1 MRIISTLFSIFF
13 FCCLIAFGIGTAV
26 VIHYGKDLPD
36 YRQLATYEPDVTT
49 RLYAYDGKVLAEYAE
64 EKRIFIPADSVPT
77 RLKQAFISAEDKRF
91 YTHMGIDPIGIAR
104 AVLTLI
110 KTKGRRVEGASTI
123 TQQVAKNFL
132 LTNERSLDRKIKEA
146 IIALRMEKAFEK
158 EHILELYLNEIYL
171 VVNYYGVASAAL
183 NYFDKS
189 LNELSLAQ
197 MAFLAALPKGPNN
210 YHPVKKHEAAVTRRN
225 WVLSRMY
232 DDGYITKEE
241 MLQAQAEPLEMKARP
256 AEEVIQN
263 ADYFAE
269 EVRRMVADAY
279 GNDALYNK
287 GLAIRTSLD
296 PELQDIAVE
305 TFQNGILTYDKKQGY
320 RGPLAHFDLK
330 KLRSALIE
338 VETKK
343 IKAAYQAKAR
353 RRQEEQPAAAS
364 EDLLSDVSLTGKNS
378 EDAVAAEPLL
388 TQEEQASLGKET
400 ADAVARLKNMTE
412 EELRLFALKS
422 VTVPVWAPEGW
433 QIALVTK
440 VEKEGAFILLNNI
453 AEGTSAQRGK
463 NTSGKE
469 DKESS
474 DEAEGVNETA
484 SGEGED
490 AVSDKEGGEVP
501 QIPLSGLKWAR
512 HRNEKGKLV
521 PKEIKSAKEVLNPG
535 DVVYVRKENEND
547 QIHAFYVLE
556 QLPEVDGA
564 LVALDP
570 HTGRVLAMVGGFSYK
585 KSQFN
590 RAVQA
595 LRQPGSSLKP
605 FIYMSALDSGYTPSS
620 LILDAPLV
628 VDQGPGMP
636 KWRPRNYSKIFYGP
650 STLRVGLEQSRNLM
664 TVRLAQAVGMEK
676 VAAYVKK
683 FGIADNMYLG
693 LSSAL
698 GTTETTL
705 MQMTAAYGMIVNGGK
720 EITPSL
726 IDRIQDRT
734 GKTIYKQDKRTCE
747 GCRDESIMPS
757 GVKEQSGEVWK
768 TASESDLDENVS
780 IDSEKSL
787 SVQSGT
793 VLETVKAAGLDAGE
807 TATAENGPDDA
818 EEVENTEK
826 IEVSSAVLPI
836 VEDHAVQVE
845 VPVTAHQMVNILTGV
860 VERGT
865 GRVARSV
872 GKQLAGKSGSSSDYK
887 DAWFVGFSP
896 DLVVGVM
903 VGYDIPQ
910 SLGAGQTGGAV
921 AGPIFA
927 EFMKKALADKPSI
940 PFRVPEGVKLVRVNH
955 KTGLPAK
962 PGEKNVIVEAFRAE
976 TDLSVPSAVI
986 GSDIKL
992 KNETEADIPAVGGLY

>member
-13 FCCLIAFGIGTAV
+13 FCCLLLFGVGTAI

-49 RLYAYDGKVLAEYAE
+49 RLYASDGKVLAEYAE
-64 EKRIFIPADSVPT
+64 EKRIFVPAYSIPV

-91 YTHMGIDPIGIAR
+91 YTHMGIDPIGIFR

-110 KTKGRRVEGASTI
+110 KTLGKRVEGASTI

-132 LTNERSLDRKIKEA
+132 LTNERSLERKIKEA
-146 IIALRMEKAFEK
+146 IIAMRMEKAFEK

-171 VVNYYGVASAAL
+171 GIHSYGVASAAL

-210 YHPVKKHEAAVTRRN
+210 YHPLKKYEAAVTRRN
-225 WVLSRMY
+225 WVLNRMF
-232 DDGYITKEE
+232 DDGYISQEE
-241 MLQAQAEPLEMKARP
+241 MRQAQAEPLEMRTRP
-256 AEEVIQN
+256 EEEVIQN
-263 ADYFAE
+263 ADYYAE
-269 EVRRMVADAY
+269 EVRRLVADSY

-296 PELQDIAVE
+296 PQLQNIAVE
-305 TFQNGILTYDKKQGY
+305 TFQNGLLTYDKKQGY
-320 RGPLAHFDLK
+320 RGPLTHFDLNELRQDLLTRKTNEIQSTYAEKVRLRLKQTEAEKNTENK
-330 KLRSALIE
+330 KDEKDLALLLAQQTSLSA
-338 VETKK
+338 
-343 IKAAYQAKAR
+343 QA
-353 RRQEEQPAAAS
+353 QEEEEISADS
-364 EDLLSDVSLTGKNS
+364 LL
-378 EDAVAAEPLL
+378 ELL
-388 TQEEQASLGKET
+388 TPPEQ
-400 ADAVARLKNMTE
+400 DAMKKRIQAEALKLEKMNE
-412 EELRLFALKS
+412 EELRREALNSVFAPQWL
-422 VTVPVWAPEGW
+422 PRGW
-433 QIALVTK
+433 IKALVLNVTK
-440 VEKEGAFILLNNI
+440 EKALIFLPETESKITGRSESMTDVDTSVEGA
-453 AEGTSAQRGK
+453 E
-463 NTSGKE
+463 
-469 DKESS
+469 
-474 DEAEGVNETA
+474 
-484 SGEGED
+484 
-490 AVSDKEGGEVP
+490 
-501 QIPLSGLKWAR
+501 IPLSGLTWAR
-512 HRNEKGKLV
+512 HKNEEGKLV
-521 PKEIKSAKEVLNPG
+521 PKKISSAQEVLTAG
-535 DVVYVRKENEND
+535 DVVYVRLENKNEALS
-547 QIHAFYVLE
+547 HRYVLE
-556 QLPEVDGA
+556 QLPQAEGA

-628 VDQGPGMP
+628 VDQGPDMP
-636 KWRPRNYSKIFYGP
+636 KWRPKNYSKIFYGP

-664 TVRLAQAVGMEK
+664 TVRLAQAIGMKK
-676 VAAYVKK
+676 VASYVKK
-683 FGIADNMYLG
+683 FGIADKMPLG

-726 IDRIQDRT
+726 IDRIQDRG
-734 GKTIYKQDKRTCE
+734 GKTIYKQDKRICE
-747 GCRDESIMPS
+747 QCRDENLFAIGLKDTFEAKDISSQETKINTTETDNLAMPEQKTDKEVDKS
-757 GVKEQSGEVWK
+757 EKKEQ
-768 TASESDLDENVS
+768 VS
-780 IDSEKSL
+780 AAILPTIKDS
-787 SVQSGT
+787 
-793 VLETVKAAGLDAGE
+793 
-807 TATAENGPDDA
+807 
-818 EEVENTEK
+818 
-826 IEVSSAVLPI
+826 
-836 VEDHAVQVE
+836 AVQVE
-845 VPVTAHQMVNILTGV
+845 DPVTAYQMVNILTGV

-872 GKQLAGKSGSSSDYK
+872 GKQLAGKSGSSSDYR
-887 DAWFVGFSP
+887 DAWFIGFSP

-962 PGEKNVIVEAFRAE
+962 PGEKDVVVEAFRAE
-976 TDLSVPSAVI
+976 TDLSSPSAVI
-986 GSDIKL
+986 GKDIKL
-992 KNETEADIPAVGGLY
+992 KNETEADMPAVGGLY

>member
-64 EKRIFIPADSVPT
+64 EKRIFIPADSIPT

-171 VVNYYGVASAAL
+171 GVNSYGVASAAL

-210 YHPVKKHEAAVTRRN
+210 YHPVKKHEAAVIRRN

-269 EVRRMVADAY
+269 EVRRMVSDVY

-296 PELQDIAVE
+296 PTMQDIAVE
-305 TFQNGILTYDKKQGY
+305 TFQNGILAYDKKQGY

-338 VETKK
+338 AETKK

-353 RRQEEQPAAAS
+353 RRQGEQSSAAS
-364 EDLLSDVSLTGKNS
+364 ENLLSDVSLTGKNS
-378 EDAVAAEPLL
+378 EDAVVAEPLL
-388 TQEEQASLGKET
+388 TQEEQASLEKEM
-400 ADAVARLKNMTE
+400 ADAVARLQNMTE

-440 VEKEGAFILLNNI
+440 VEKEGAFILLDNI
-453 AEGTSAQRGK
+453 AEGTSAQGVK

-474 DEAEGVNETA
+474 DEAEGVNEI
-484 SGEGED
+484 SSEEGED

-521 PKEIKSAKEVLNPG
+521 PKEIKSAKEVLTSG
-535 DVVYVRKENEND
+535 DVVYVRPENEND
-547 QIHAFYVLE
+547 QIHERYVLE

-757 GVKEQSGEVWK
+757 GVKEKSGEVWK
-768 TASESDLDENVS
+768 TASESGLAENVS
-780 IDSEKSL
+780 ADSEKSS
-787 SVQSGT
+787 SVQSET
-793 VLETVKAAGLDAGE
+793 VLETVGVADGVME
-807 TATAENGPDDA
+807 PEIAENGSDDA
-818 EEVENTEK
+818 EKTEK
-826 IEVSSAVLPI
+826 IEVSSAILPI
-836 VEDHAVQVE
+836 VEDHSIQVE
-845 VPVTAHQMVNILTGV
+845 DPVTAYQMVNILTGV

-887 DAWFVGFSP
+887 DAWFIGFSP

-976 TDLSVPSAVI
+976 TDLSSPSSVI

>member
-1 MRIISTLFSIFF
+1 
-13 FCCLIAFGIGTAV
+13 
-26 VIHYGKDLPD
+26 
-36 YRQLATYEPDVTT
+36 
-49 RLYAYDGKVLAEYAE
+49 
-64 EKRIFIPADSVPT
+64 
-77 RLKQAFISAEDKRF
+77 
-91 YTHMGIDPIGIAR
+91 
-104 AVLTLI
+104 
-110 KTKGRRVEGASTI
+110 
-123 TQQVAKNFL
+123 
-132 LTNERSLDRKIKEA
+132 
-146 IIALRMEKAFEK
+146 
-158 EHILELYLNEIYL
+158 
-171 VVNYYGVASAAL
+171 
-183 NYFDKS
+183 
-189 LNELSLAQ
+189 
-197 MAFLAALPKGPNN
+197 
-210 YHPVKKHEAAVTRRN
+210 
-225 WVLSRMY
+225 
-232 DDGYITKEE
+232 
-241 MLQAQAEPLEMKARP
+241 
-256 AEEVIQN
+256 
-263 ADYFAE
+263 
-269 EVRRMVADAY
+269 
-279 GNDALYNK
+279 
-287 GLAIRTSLD
+287 
-296 PELQDIAVE
+296 
-305 TFQNGILTYDKKQGY
+305 
-320 RGPLAHFDLK
+320 
-330 KLRSALIE
+330 
-338 VETKK
+338 
-343 IKAAYQAKAR
+343 
-353 RRQEEQPAAAS
+353 
-364 EDLLSDVSLTGKNS
+364 
-378 EDAVAAEPLL
+378 
-388 TQEEQASLGKET
+388 
-400 ADAVARLKNMTE
+400 MTE
-412 EELRLFALKS
+412 EELRLFALES
-422 VTVPVWAPEGW
+422 VLIPVWVPEEW
-433 QIALVTK
+433 QVALVTK
-440 VEKEGAFILLNNI
+440 VEKEKAFIVLKNSG
-453 AEGTSAQRGK
+453 EKTSAQGMK
-463 NTSGKE
+463 NMSGKE
-469 DKESS
+469 EKEPLGK
-474 DEAEGVNETA
+474 AEGVNEP
-484 SGEGED
+484 SQKEREESF
-490 AVSDKEGGEVP
+490 VSDKEEETLEVP

-512 HRNEKGKLV
+512 HRNEKGQLV
-521 PKEIKSAKEVLNPG
+521 PKEIKSAKEVLTPG
-535 DVVYVRKENEND
+535 DVVYVRPENEND
-547 QIHAFYVLE
+547 QIHERYVLE

-595 LRQPGSSLKP
+595 LRQPGSSIKP

-757 GVKEQSGEVWK
+757 GVKEKSGEVWK

-780 IDSEKSL
+780 TDSEKSS
-787 SVQSGT
+787 SVQSET
-793 VLETVKAAGLDAGE
+793 VLETVGVADGVMEPE
-807 TATAENGPDDA
+807 TSENGSDDA
-818 EEVENTEK
+818 EKTEK
-826 IEVSSAVLPI
+826 IEVSSAILPI
-836 VEDHAVQVE
+836 VEDHSIQVE
-845 VPVTAHQMVNILTGV
+845 DSVTAYQMVNILTGV

-887 DAWFVGFSP
+887 DAWFIGFSP

-976 TDLSVPSAVI
+976 TDLSSPSSVI